1 MKVSTHL
8 ILALILL
15 LNGCAIQS
23 ALIDVEPERSL
34 FVIETAKMKLT
45 YRGDIHTDAYT
56 FTQGMVLAMQKNPLN
71 DFNATKENYVRIN
84 SLSAKTDSAEINL
97 HETTKKEEVIGM
109 VE

>member
-8 ILALILL
+8 FLALILL

-23 ALIDVEPERSL
+23 ALIDVEPARSL

-71 DFNATKENYVRIN
+71 DFSATSENYVRVD
-84 SLSAKTDSAEINL
+84 SLSAKTDSVDISL
-97 HETTKKEEVIGM
+97 YGTTKKEEVTGV